1 MLDIRTIAL
10 LCNAL
15 IFKDRPLYVHYGITH
30 RCNVRCKMCRIYRD
44 ADRHSELSLKQIERI
59 FDFLKR
65 LGIIYVSIGGGEPFL
80 REDLC
85 DVVSLFRRKGLMVRL
100 LTNGALADADSIKR
114 LVSAGLRDVS
124 ISLDTLEPEKQD
136 YIYDYK
142 GAFDKIMESMDLF
155 SELVPK
161 NGRIL
166 LINTVVSPLN
176 IRELPQL
183 ANMAQRKGFYISFI
197 PVENNGLPEFTFTPE
212 SHRWIDESYDCLI
225 GMKKGGR
232 NSIFNSLLFLQ
243 KSKQYL
249 KTGQCNWECDAGK
262 LYFSINPEGGLSIC
276 HRFKPEISL
285 LEDGHERFLNSEKFK
300 DKCRDL
306 AGNCPGCMRP
316 CWAEISFLLKDRQ
329 TFWDMMKIK
338 SRRRAI

>member
-1 MLDIRTIAL
+1 MRNIIA

-15 IFKDRPLYVHYGITH
+15 IFKNRPLYVHYGITH
-30 RCNVRCKMCRIYRD
+30 RCNLRCRMCRIYQD
-44 ADRHSELSLKQIERI
+44 ADRHSELSLGQIERM

-65 LGIIYVSIGGGEPFL
+65 MGVIYVSIGGGEPFL

-85 DVVSLFRRKGLMVRL
+85 DVISLLRRKGLMVRL

-136 YIYDYK
+136 YIYDCK
-142 GAFDKIMESMDLF
+142 GAFDKIMESVDLF
-155 SELVPK
+155 SELIPE

-176 IRELPQL
+176 VRELPRL
-183 ANMAQRKGFYISFI
+183 ANLAQGKGFHISFI
-197 PVENNGLPEFTFTPE
+197 PVENNGLSEFTFTPE
-212 SHRWIDESYDCLI
+212 SHRWIDESYDSLI
-225 GMKKGGR
+225 GMKKRGR
-232 NSIFNSLLFLQ
+232 SPIFNSLLFLQ

-249 KTGQCNWECDAGK
+249 KTGQCNWKCDAGK
-262 LYFSINPEGGLSIC
+262 LYFSINPGGGLSIC

-285 LEDGHERFLNSEKFK
+285 LEDGRKRFLDSEKFK

-306 AGNCPGCMRP
+306 SGDCPGCMRP
-316 CWAEISFLLKDRQ
+316 CWAEISFLVKDRQ
-329 TFWDMMKIK
+329 TFWDMMKIRFG
-338 SRRRAI
+338 RRVI